1 MVNKQ
6 TLVDKIIY
14 YKIHYM
20 IIAAIILAIL
30 REPLINI
37 VASSADVRIMS
48 NLYNLLNLAITGGMI
63 FLWGYFSFTTLR
75 DQRYTLLTDRSYPKD
90 HGAYNKSY
98 YEMVEFYKKS
108 DPYKMDINQLPIQD
122 WHKSEGVILGKIKD
136 KEGNY
141 HLIRRKSNENGNL
154 VCFGLPGSGKSTT
167 QAAPTAL
174 RFNNGKGGVF
184 AISIKGDMLNFVKG
198 KRKHIKVI
206 TPDKEEGSCHYNPL
220 QDYQHMD
227 WTMRRNFVEMLSN
240 IVVPEESGDNAKF
253 FYGGARD
260 YFCAITLYLM
270 YKSDVGEIE
279 ELKFHD
285 IVDTILSRNVFEIS
299 EEIQASDC
307 DIAGEY
313 TNSYIGNSEKN
324 VAGIYNH
331 LAKHVRPFNNGAL
344 RTLLD
349 GKGNCITPEDL
360 EHGDVYIDIPQ
371 EKFEIYA
378 PVMAIIVS
386 NFMIAFMSR
395 EDVSSN
401 PNLKPII
408 FLLDEAVQLNL
419 DFKVLSQAMST
430 LRSKKV
436 SIFLLM
442 QSIAQLEGRYGE
454 AHAREIMDL
463 CAYISVINAQDPKS
477 RKYFQELV
485 GMKKEYKRNTSLS
498 TKTKEDQTNGV
509 TVSEVDEYI
518 FKAADFGDLRLY
530 NKKKNEYTNRIM
542 VYANGKY
549 ALAETTPCYE

>member
-6 TLVDKIIY
+6 SLVDKIFY
-14 YKIHYM
+14 YKIHIM
-20 IIAAIILAIL
+20 LIAAVILAII
-30 REPLINI
+30 RKPLVYIIASFANI
-37 VASSADVRIMS
+37 RITG
-48 NLYNLLNLAITGGMI
+48 NLYSLLNLAITGGI
-63 FLWGYFSFTTLR
+63 IYLWGYFSFTTLR
-75 DQRYTLLTDRSYPKD
+75 EKRYTLLTERSYTKD

-98 YEMVEFYKKS
+98 YEMVGFYKKS
-108 DPYKMDINQLPIQD
+108 DPYKMDMNLLPIQD
-122 WHKSEGVILGKIKD
+122 WHRSEGVILGKIKD
-136 KEGNY
+136 RDGNY
-141 HLIRRKSNENGNL
+141 HLIKRDSNANGNL
-154 VCFGLPGSGKSTT
+154 VTFGLPGSGKSTT

-184 AISIKGDMLNFVKG
+184 AISIKGDMLNFVRG
-198 KRKHIKVI
+198 KRKHIKVF

-220 QDYQHMD
+220 HDYQNMD

-240 IVVPEESGDNAKF
+240 IVVPEESGDNARF

-270 YKSDVGEIE
+270 YKSDKGEIE

-344 RTLLD
+344 RSLLD
-349 GKGNCITPEDL
+349 GKGNCITPSDL

-395 EDVSSN
+395 EDVTSN

-485 GMKKEYKRNTSLS
+485 GMKKEYRRNTSLS
-498 TKTKEDQTNGV
+498 TKSSDDQTNGV
-509 TVSEVDEYI
+509 TVSEVEEYI

-530 NKKKNEYTNRIM
+530 NKKKTEYTNRIM
-542 VYANGKY
+542 IYANGKY